1 VTLNV
6 DLGEFRDA
14 YLAEADELV
23 AAANERLLAIERA
36 AKEGSSD
43 PRSVRELFRSLHTLK
58 GLTTMV
64 GVEPIVAIT
73 HRMEA
78 ILRVAD
84 RSGGALEAAVIEP
97 LFEAMRAVQ
106 ARLVSMTRGE
116 EVAAA
121 PGRLLRALE
130 GATPAERRTPTGW
143 DGQLDLDPAIARK
156 LAPFELEQLQKLSEG
171 QRAVRLD
178 FAPSPARAAEG
189 LSIDAVRQR
198 VGSFGE
204 IVKVVPVATTTGK
217 AAPSGL
223 IFVLLIVTASTD
235 IEIAAAAG
243 VETSDVK
250 TIGAGERAEPGEE
263 DAASLVPVA
272 DDDLGGRR
280 GVMRV
285 DAARIDDA
293 LERLSSLIVTRS
305 RLGRAVADL
314 TAAGA
319 PTRELAAIVQD
330 NARQLRDLRGA
341 ILRLRMVPFAEVL
354 ARLPLVLRGLQ
365 RATQKDVRLVVVDAQ
380 DAELD
385 KAVAERVFPAL
396 VHLLR
401 NAVDHGIESAPER
414 LRRGKPP
421 QGKIRVGCVMRTNR
435 QLQITISDDGGG
447 IDRAVVARASGQVV
461 DDDAALLE
469 AICRPGLSTRE
480 QATSTSGRGMGM
492 DIVQKIVVRQLGGEL
507 ELTTSPEEGTTFILR
522 IPLTVAIVDAF
533 TVQCGDERFVVPV
546 AVVDEIV
553 EIDPA
558 RIVRGPP
565 SAGRP
570 LAMIVRRGEAV
581 PLVHLTRAL
590 GREPDAD
597 AEAGALRALV
607 VRRGAD
613 SIAFR
618 LDRVLAQQ
626 ETVVRPLLDPLVQ
639 VIGIAGST
647 DLGDG
652 RATLVLDLVSIAGNL
667 DSQRRRGAEHAA

>member
-1 VTLNV
+1 MTLNV

-23 AAANERLLAIERA
+23 VAANERLMAIERA

-204 IVKVVPVATTTGK
+204 IVKVVPVATPTGK

-223 IFVLLIVTASTD
+223 IFVLLIVTAATD

-250 TIGAGERAEPGEE
+250 TIGTGERAEPGEE
-263 DAASLVPVA
+263 DTSSLVPVA

-533 TVQCGDERFVVPV
+533 TVQCGEERFVVPV

-613 SIAFR
+613 SIAFL